1 MIFQSP
7 DERPQPV
14 PAEYGGK
21 WIVWNKE
28 GTCIVG
34 VGATLEDAEQEAKE
48 HGETETISEWIPP
61 ARTKFISCTIA
72 RVMTTGCDKIH
83 TA

>member
-1 MIFQSP
+1 MISPTP
-7 DERPQPV
+7 DEQPQPV

-28 GTCIVG
+28 GTYIVG
-34 VGATLEDAEQEAKE
+34 VGATLEEAEQEAKE

-61 ARTKFISCTIA
+61 ADSLQIGRIDATSQLIF
-72 RVMTTGCDKIH
+72 
-83 TA
+83 